1 LLTHYK
7 DWFSLS
13 SKATQDGDLIL
24 LQANQAGERPL
35 ENVFLWNMPK
45 DMSGLK
51 LPVMIEI
58 LSSEQRNDGSVE
70 IHIRS
75 DNLAVFVVLTTLAQ
89 GRFIENC
96 FSLRPNSVKVRGTF
110 IDNTSRMQQ
119 FDKLTVFT

>member
-1 LLTHYK
+1 
-7 DWFSLS
+7 
-13 SKATQDGDLIL
+13 
-24 LQANQAGERPL
+24 
-35 ENVFLWNMPK
+35 
-45 DMSGLK
+45 MSGLK

-70 IHIRS
+70 IHMRS

-119 FDKLTVFT
+119 FDKLTVVT